1 MSGRAP
7 DRRKGEFID
16 WLTMTDNAAGVVADV
31 RRIRNYP
38 LIPKSI
44 PIYGYI
50 YDVRTGKLEE
60 VSGAA
65 AVGKAM

>member
-1 MSGRAP
+1 M
-7 DRRKGEFID
+7 K
-16 WLTMTDNAAGVVADV
+16 DNAASLVADV
-31 RRIRNYP
+31 RRVRNHP

-60 VSGAA
+60 VPEATAA
-65 AVGKAM
+65 GKVM

>member
-1 MSGRAP
+1 
-7 DRRKGEFID
+7 
-16 WLTMTDNAAGVVADV
+16 MTDNAAGVVADV